1 MVGNKLQTTVNA
13 FREFVHNQGW
23 TIIAEKEIAHGYQL
37 VVTDGTAKTPVDLFT
52 TGKALVQGKPS
63 ELQTAIKAWVY
74 QQQVSSSVWGT
85 DLPAQTQRSA
95 DTRHYELQLPRTTP
109 GKATGIARIGSDES
123 GKGDYFG
130 PLVVAAVYV
139 DEQTEAQL
147 LALGVRDSKL
157 LPDNIILAQ
166 AEEIKQICRGQ
177 GTVLSYRPERYN
189 ELYKETANLNLLL
202 AKAHAQVITSVQR
215 KVACNL
221 AIVDQFGDESLV
233 RNALAKLGCTIAVE
247 QRPHAED
254 DIAVAAASVIA
265 RAEFVRT
272 IQELSTSVG
281 VHLPKGASDP
291 KIVTVGREIVAKYG
305 QSALAKVAKLHF
317 KTTEA
322 ILQG

>member
-13 FREFVHNQGW
+13 FREFVHSQGW
-23 TIIAEKEIAHGYQL
+23 TIIAEKEIAYGYQL

-63 ELQTAIKAWVY
+63 ELQTAIKSWVY
-74 QQQVSSSVWGT
+74 K
-85 DLPAQTQRSA
+85 P
-95 DTRHYELQLPRTTP
+95 QLPNATP
-109 GKATGIARIGSDES
+109 DKVTGIARIGSDES

-139 DEQTEAQL
+139 DEQTESQL

-202 AKAHAQVITSVQR
+202 AQAHTQVIASVQR

-233 RNALAKLGCTIAVE
+233 RNALAKLGCTITVE

-265 RAEFVRT
+265 RAEFVRI

-281 VHLPKGASDP
+281 IHLPKGASDP

-317 KTTEA
+317 KTTEV

>member
-1 MVGNKLQTTVNA
+1 M
-13 FREFVHNQGW
+13 
-23 TIIAEKEIAHGYQL
+23 
-37 VVTDGTAKTPVDLFT
+37 FT

-74 QQQVSSSVWGT
+74 EQEVASSVWAA
-85 DLPAQTQRSA
+85 DLPAPTQRST
-95 DTRHYELQLPRTTP
+95 DTGQYELQLPRATP
-109 GKATGIARIGSDES
+109 NKVTGIARIGSDES

-166 AEEIKQICRGQ
+166 AEEIKQIYRGQ
-177 GTVLSYRPERYN
+177 GTVLSYPPERYN
-189 ELYKETANLNLLL
+189 ELYKEMANLNLLL

-233 RNALAKLGCTIAVE
+233 RNALAKLGCNITVE

-254 DIAVAAASVIA
+254 DIAVATASVIA

-281 VHLPKGASDP
+281 IHLPKGASDP
-291 KIVTVGREIVAKYG
+291 KIVTIGRAIVAKYG

-317 KTTEA
+317 KTTEV

>member
-1 MVGNKLQTTVNA
+1 M
-13 FREFVHNQGW
+13 
-23 TIIAEKEIAHGYQL
+23 
-37 VVTDGTAKTPVDLFT
+37 FT

-63 ELQTAIKAWVY
+63 ELQTAIKSWVY
-74 QQQVSSSVWGT
+74 K
-85 DLPAQTQRSA
+85 P
-95 DTRHYELQLPRTTP
+95 QLPNATP
-109 GKATGIARIGSDES
+109 DKVTGIARIGSDES

-139 DEQTEAQL
+139 DEQTESQL

-202 AKAHAQVITSVQR
+202 AQAHTQVIASVQR

-233 RNALAKLGCTIAVE
+233 RNALAKLGCTITVE

-265 RAEFVRT
+265 RAEFVRI

-281 VHLPKGASDP
+281 IHLPKGASDP

-317 KTTEA
+317 KTTEV

>member
-1 MVGNKLQTTVNA
+1 MVGNKLQTIVNA
-13 FREFVHNQGW
+13 FREFVHSQGW
-23 TIIAEKEIAHGYQL
+23 TIIAEKEIAYGYQL
-37 VVTDGTAKTPVDLFT
+37 VVTDGTAKTPVVLFT

-63 ELQTAIKAWVY
+63 ELQTAIKAWIY
-74 QQQVSSSVWGT
+74 K
-85 DLPAQTQRSA
+85 P
-95 DTRHYELQLPRTTP
+95 QLPKATP
-109 GKATGIARIGSDES
+109 DKITGIARIGSDES

-157 LPDNIILAQ
+157 LPDNIILVQ

-233 RNALAKLGCTIAVE
+233 RNALAKLGCNITVE

-254 DIAVAAASVIA
+254 DIAVATASVIA
-265 RAEFVRT
+265 RAEFVKT

-281 VHLPKGASDP
+281 VHLPKGA
-291 KIVTVGREIVAKYG
+291 
-305 QSALAKVAKLHF
+305 
-317 KTTEA
+317 
-322 ILQG
+322 